1 MRHNNSGRQITI
13 NSELKKVILELIAKN
28 TDIDQDRMVDLIV
41 TEKTLRLPKDIVK
54 SGVEAYFSPR
64 TIASKQQEDKVR
76 SMIDIDAY

>member
-41 TEKTLRLPKDIVK
+41 TEKTLRLPKDSVK

-64 TIASKQQEDKVR
+64 TIASKQQEN
-76 SMIDIDAY
+76 